1 MSKMAGKKKSCFQIT
16 SVTQAQVGASCVP
29 DDTESLD
36 DPDESRTED
45 VSSETFD
52 VCRVDQGV
60 CDRSSPEEALNNGG
74 EYQEGQLPYTG
85 PVNGTLCYKS
95 APTGYVTPHNVGG
108 SVPVPSSNTVPA
120 ASVAPT
126 APSNSCS
133 SRFRVI
139 KLDHGTG
146 EPFRRGR
153 WTCTEFYEKD
163 SDSSVNRTVDSIKP
177 TVTLDQSIDR
187 DSGLG
192 ATIMSV
198 VNNSAFSAQ
207 AFEISTDSGY
217 SVSVGHPTHSHTSD
231 PSQQGYIFSP
241 QIGSG
246 ASAFQPIGFTAAAS
260 QQTKQAQVNMQPV
273 TPQNFFSSSL
283 NGVHQGAIITPASQS
298 QQFAYSNHPTG
309 FSSGHPDYYQQ
320 HFGLNITS
328 SSVGSSASRV
338 SSPPFTPDPGIQGL
352 VGQAGPAQGLLKQQ
366 TGMAPVGILSPALPG
381 LTQQQSVNQ
390 TQPSGGLGIAAA
402 PSATTTSSYSGGQNV
417 PAAVPSTTNI
427 TLGVSSQ
434 VPSTGHIQLQGAHGG
449 ITTSLGPDFS
459 NQAEDCRQNSDVLP
473 HHSASAV
480 TGSDGVKSP
489 VSDGFNLPTPTVT
502 SLFNIQI
509 PLDEDEDSASGASV
523 VAIDNKIEQAMDLVK
538 SHLMYAVR
546 EEVEVL
552 KEQIK
557 ELYERNSALERENAV
572 LKSLANTEQL
582 SQLSSQLSSL
592 SAPLQLHQYSLVKST
607 APSLVHHDGSQS
619 VPYQPNIT
627 SA

>member
-1 MSKMAGKKKSCFQIT
+1 MAGKKKSCFQIT

-45 VSSETFD
+45 VSSE

-74 EYQEGQLPYTG
+74 EYQEGQLPNAA

-126 APSNSCS
+126 APSSTCS

-177 TVTLDQSIDR
+177 TATFDQSVDR

-192 ATIMSV
+192 ATITSV
-198 VNNSAFSAQ
+198 VSNSAFSAQ
-207 AFEISTDSGY
+207 AFELSTDSGY
-217 SVSVGHPTHSHTSD
+217 SVSAGHPTHSHTSD
-231 PSQQGYIFSP
+231 PPQQGYVSS

-246 ASAFQPIGFTAAAS
+246 ASAFQPVGFTAAAS

-273 TPQNFFSSSL
+273 TPQTFFSNSL

-298 QQFAYSNHPTG
+298 QQFAYSNHPGG

-320 HFGLNITS
+320 HFGLNITT
-328 SSVGSSASRV
+328 SSVGSSASQV
-338 SSPPFTPDPGIQGL
+338 SSPLFTPGPGIQGL
-352 VGQAGPAQGLLKQQ
+352 LAQAGPAQALVKQQ
-366 TGMAPVGILSPALPG
+366 IGKASVGILSTVLPG
-381 LTQQQSVNQ
+381 HTQQQSVNQ
-390 TQPSGGLGIAAA
+390 TQPSGGLGIATA

-434 VPSTGHIQLQGAHGG
+434 VSSTGGHIQLQGAHGG
-449 ITTSLGPDFS
+449 ITSLGPSFS
-459 NQAEDCRQNSDVLP
+459 NQAEDSGQNSDVLP
-473 HHSASAV
+473 HHSANAGP
-480 TGSDGVKSP
+480 GSDGVKSP
-489 VSDGFNLPTPTVT
+489 VGDGFNLPTPTVT

-509 PLDEDEDSASGASV
+509 PLDEDED
-523 VAIDNKIEQAMDLVK
+523 
-538 SHLMYAVR
+538 R
-546 EEVEVL
+546 
-552 KEQIK
+552 
-557 ELYERNSALERENAV
+557 
-572 LKSLANTEQL
+572 
-582 SQLSSQLSSL
+582 
-592 SAPLQLHQYSLVKST
+592 
-607 APSLVHHDGSQS
+607 
-619 VPYQPNIT
+619 
-627 SA
+627 